1 MKYLVSSCLA
11 GVACR
16 YNGTASLDEKIQ
28 ELVAQ
33 EQAMMVCP
41 ELLGGFSTPREPA
54 EIIGGTGKDVLAGT
68 AQVIERGGRD
78 VTDLYIKGA
87 YQTLEWAKR
96 LDVTCVVLKEFSPSC
111 GTQAIYDGNFANHK
125 VQGEGVT
132 SALLRQE
139 GYEVISEIEFMEQ
152 L

>member
-41 ELLGGFSTPREPA
+41 ELLGGFSTSREPA
-54 EIIGGTGKDVLAGT
+54 EIIGGTGKDVLTGT
-68 AQVIERGGRD
+68 AQVMERGGRD

-87 YQTLEWAKR
+87 YQTLEWAKK
-96 LDVTCVVLKEFSPSC
+96 LDVTCIVLKEFSPSC
-111 GTQAIYDGNFANHK
+111 GTQAIYDGHFANHK

-139 GYEVISEIEFMEQ
+139 GYEVISEIEFIKQ